1 MMPKATALWL
11 IDHTALSFGQIADFC
26 GLHELEVQALADGD
40 VMGGMAPLDPV
51 LNGQLTAEEIKR
63 CEADS
68 EARLRMVRTEVPEPV
83 QRAKGARYTPIS
95 KRQDKPDGI
104 AWLLK
109 NHPELSDAQICKL
122 LGTTKNTIA
131 AVRDR
136 THWNSPNIRPR
147 DPVDIGLCTFAD
159 LSKALEVGRARANA
173 KKAEE
178 ARHTQPEADDAAEGG
193 TEGAHPAEAE
203 TAEAE
208 STP

>member
-11 IDHTALSFGQIADFC
+11 IQNTALSFQQIADFC

-51 LNGQLTAEEIKR
+51 QSGQVTAEEIKR
-63 CEADS
+63 CEADA
-68 EARLRMVRTEVPEPV
+68 EARLRLVRTEMPDPLP
-83 QRAKGARYTPIS
+83 RAKGARYTPIS

-122 LGTTKNTIA
+122 LGTTKSTIA

-147 DPVDIGLCTFAD
+147 DPVDIGLCTYLD
-159 LSKALEVGRARANA
+159 LSKMVEHARARVAA

-178 ARHTQPEADDAAEGG
+178 TKREAKE
-193 TEGAHPAEAE
+193 TPPPAEAE
-203 TAEAE
+203 NA
-208 STP
+208 

>member
-1 MMPKATALWL
+1 MSQPMMPKATALWM
-11 IDHTALSFGQIADFC
+11 IENTGLSFRQIAEFC

-51 LNGQLTAEEIKR
+51 QSGQITAEEIKR
-63 CEADS
+63 GEADP
-68 EARLRMVRTEVPEPV
+68 EAHLRMVRTDNPQPM

-109 NHPELSDAQICKL
+109 NHPELSDAQVCKL
-122 LGTTKNTIA
+122 LGTTKSTIA

-147 DPVDIGLCTFAD
+147 DPVDIGLCSYVD
-159 LSKALEVGRARANA
+159 LSKAVEIARTRVAA
-173 KKAEE
+173 KKGEDAKRHAKESAAETEAEE
-178 ARHTQPEADDAAEGG
+178 AKEAQ
-193 TEGAHPAEAE
+193 
-203 TAEAE
+203 
-208 STP
+208 

>member
-1 MMPKATALWL
+1 MSQPMMPKATALWM
-11 IDHTALSFGQIADFC
+11 IENTALSFKQIADFC

-51 LNGQLTAEEIKR
+51 LSGQVTAEEIKR
-63 CEADS
+63 GEGDPEAH
-68 EARLRMVRTEVPEPV
+68 LRMVRTEDPLPMP
-83 QRAKGARYTPIS
+83 RARGARYTPIS

-122 LGTTKNTIA
+122 VGTTKSTIA

-147 DPVDIGLCTFAD
+147 DPVDIGLCTYVD
-159 LSKALEVGRARANA
+159 LTKAVELGRTRAAA
-173 KKAEE
+173 KKGEVVKQE
-178 ARHTQPEADDAAEGG
+178 AKREAKEAPADAEG
-193 TEGAHPAEAE
+193 A
-203 TAEAE
+203 
-208 STP
+208 

>member
-1 MMPKATALWL
+1 MSQPMMPKATALWM
-11 IDHTALSFGQIADFC
+11 IENTGLSFKQIADFC

-51 LNGQLTAEEIKR
+51 QSGQITAEEIKR
-63 CEADS
+63 GEADP
-68 EARLRMVRTEVPEPV
+68 EARLRIVKNEIPEPL

-122 LGTTKNTIA
+122 LGTTKSTIA

-136 THWNSPNIRPR
+136 THWNSQNIRPR
-147 DPVDIGLCTFAD
+147 DPVDIGLCTYMD
-159 LSKALEVGRARANA
+159 LSKTAELARARAAA
-173 KKAEE
+173 KKGEE
-178 ARHTQPEADDAAEGG
+178 GKREAKEIA
-193 TEGAHPAEAE
+193 
-203 TAEAE
+203 AEAE
-208 STP
+208 SENPQ

>member
-1 MMPKATALWL
+1 MAQPMMPKATALWL

-63 CEADS
+63 CEAEP
-68 EARLRMVRTEVPEPV
+68 EARLRMVRAEIPPPL

-122 LGTTKNTIA
+122 LGTTKSTIA

-147 DPVDIGLCTFAD
+147 DPVDIGLCTYTD
-159 LSKALEVGRARANA
+159 LNKAVDAGRARATA
-173 KKAEE
+173 KKSEE
-178 ARHTQPEADDAAEGG
+178 
-193 TEGAHPAEAE
+193 
-203 TAEAE
+203 
-208 STP
+208 

>member
-1 MMPKATALWL
+1 MSQPMMPKATALWM
-11 IDHTALSFGQIADFC
+11 IENTGLSFKQIADFC

-51 LNGQLTAEEIKR
+51 QSGQITAEEIKR
-63 CEADS
+63 GEADP
-68 EARLRMVRTEVPEPV
+68 EAHLRMVKTEIPQPMP
-83 QRAKGARYTPIS
+83 RAKGARYTPIS

-122 LGTTKNTIA
+122 LGTTKSTIA

-147 DPVDIGLCTFAD
+147 DPVDIGLCTYVD
-159 LSKALEVGRARANA
+159 LSKALEIGRARAAA
-173 KKAEE
+173 KKGEE
-178 ARHTQPEADDAAEGG
+178 AKREAKEA
-193 TEGAHPAEAE
+193 PAEAE
-203 TAEAE
+203 SEKE
-208 STP
+208 SAQ

>member
-1 MMPKATALWL
+1 MSQPMMPKATALWM
-11 IDHTALSFGQIADFC
+11 IENTGLSFKQIADFC

-51 LNGQLTAEEIKR
+51 QSGQITAEEIKR
-63 CEADS
+63 GEADP
-68 EARLRMVRTEVPEPV
+68 EAHLRMVKTEIPQPMP
-83 QRAKGARYTPIS
+83 RAKGARYTPIS

-122 LGTTKNTIA
+122 LGTTKSTIA

-147 DPVDIGLCTFAD
+147 DPVDIGLCTYVD
-159 LSKALEVGRARANA
+159 LSKALEIGRARAA
-173 KKAEE
+173 ARKGEE
-178 ARHTQPEADDAAEGG
+178 AKREAKEA
-193 TEGAHPAEAE
+193 PAEAE
-203 TAEAE
+203 SEKE
-208 STP
+208 SAQ

>member
-1 MMPKATALWL
+1 MSQPMMPKATALWM
-11 IDHTALSFGQIADFC
+11 IENTGLSFKQIADFC

-51 LNGQLTAEEIKR
+51 QSGQITAEEIKR
-63 CEADS
+63 GEADP
-68 EARLRMVRTEVPEPV
+68 EAHLRMVKTEIPQPMP
-83 QRAKGARYTPIS
+83 RAKGARYTPIS

-122 LGTTKNTIA
+122 LGTTKSTIA

-147 DPVDIGLCTFAD
+147 DPVDIGLCTYVD
-159 LSKALEVGRARANA
+159 LSKALEIGRARAA
-173 KKAEE
+173 ARKGEE
-178 ARHTQPEADDAAEGG
+178 AKREAKEA
-193 TEGAHPAEAE
+193 PAEAE
-203 TAEAE
+203 SEN
-208 STP
+208 PQ